1 MYFSF
6 LYFCEAICKRCRGN
20 LTELM
25 ANFSLEPTLME
36 TPCSGEP
43 PFTSV
48 ESEVTPSEIP
58 SSEGSEKEQDE
69 QVKILR

>member
-1 MYFSF
+1 
-6 LYFCEAICKRCRGN
+6 
-20 LTELM
+20 M

-48 ESEVTPSEIP
+48 KSEVTPSEIP
-58 SSEGSEKEQDE
+58 SSEESEKDHDE
-69 QVKILR
+69 QVKMLI

>member
-1 MYFSF
+1 
-6 LYFCEAICKRCRGN
+6 
-20 LTELM
+20 M
-25 ANFSLEPTLME
+25 ADFSLEPTFME

-69 QVKILR
+69 QVKILI

>member
-1 MYFSF
+1 MKPFVKDA
-6 LYFCEAICKRCRGN
+6 EDN

-48 ESEVTPSEIP
+48 KSEVTPSEIP
-58 SSEGSEKEQDE
+58 SSEESEKDQDE
-69 QVKILR
+69 QVKMLI

>member
-1 MYFSF
+1 
-6 LYFCEAICKRCRGN
+6 
-20 LTELM
+20 
-25 ANFSLEPTLME
+25 ME

-58 SSEGSEKEQDE
+58 SSEESEKTR
-69 QVKILR
+69 VNRSKC